1 MKTKKRSVP
10 KKTDAKEAAVEQTS
24 EGIVTLLLKDH
35 RAMKEL
41 MSDLKTPRF
50 TNRQRFAVF
59 AKLEKL
65 VHSHMIAEESA
76 LLEKIKDN
84 PKFEDDAV
92 EGLEEHEIHRVVI
105 ASIHRVKHADR
116 RFVRMKSF
124 CEILE
129 HHLREE
135 EEDLFPKFKKYT
147 AKSTRRKIGK
157 RFLKARIQSSDK
169 GENLGALE
177 PVEKIVASLQSV

>member
-1 MKTKKRSVP
+1 MKTR
-10 KKTDAKEAAVEQTS
+10 KTLKTRVSKTEPTS
-24 EGIVTLLLKDH
+24 PSNAGIVTLLLKDH

-41 MSDLKTPRF
+41 MSELREPRA
-50 TNRQRFAVF
+50 TNRKRFATF

-65 VHSHMIAEESA
+65 VHSHMIAEENA
-76 LLEKIKDN
+76 LLERIKDN
-84 PKFEDDAV
+84 PKFKDEAV

-105 ASIHRVKHADR
+105 SSIHRVKDPDR

-135 EEDLFPKFKKYT
+135 EEELFPKFKKNT
-147 AKSTRRKIGK
+147 AKSTRRRIGK
-157 RFLKARIQSSDK
+157 AFLKSRVKSSGSK
-169 GENLGALE
+169 GPAVGALE
-177 PVEKIVASLQSV
+177 PTDESSATSIATP

>member
-1 MKTKKRSVP
+1 MKRKATV
-10 KKTDAKEAAVEQTS
+10 VEETS

-41 MSDLKTPRF
+41 MSDLKTPRYN
-50 TNRQRFAVF
+50 NRQRFSVF
-59 AKLEKL
+59 SQLEKL
-65 VHSHMIAEESA
+65 VHSHMIAEEKA
-76 LLEKIKDN
+76 LLEKIKDH
-84 PKFEDDAV
+84 PKFKGDAV

-105 ASIHRVKHADR
+105 ASIHKVKDADR

-147 AKSTRRKIGK
+147 AKSTRKKIGK
-157 RFLKARIQSSDK
+157 SFMKTRRKSSLK
-169 GENLGALE
+169 GEDLGALE
-177 PVEKIVASLQSV
+177 PVEAIEATAT

>member
-1 MKTKKRSVP
+1 MKTSK
-10 KKTDAKEAAVEQTS
+10 KKTSPKPVASEPNS

-41 MSDLKTPRF
+41 MSDLKTPRY

-65 VHSHMIAEESA
+65 VHSHMIAEEKA
-76 LLEKIKDN
+76 LLERIKN
-84 PKFEDDAV
+84 HPKLKDDAV

-105 ASIHRVKHADR
+105 ASIHRVSDPDR

-135 EEDLFPKFKKYT
+135 EEDLFPKFKKNT
-147 AKSTRRKIGK
+147 ARVTRKKIGK
-157 RFLKARIQSSDK
+157 TFLKARRKSSRK
-169 GENLGALE
+169 GEDLGALE
-177 PVEKIVASLQSV
+177 PRHDDTTTTNV

>member
-1 MKTKKRSVP
+1 MRKTKKTVP
-10 KKTDAKEAAVEQTS
+10 APEPTS
-24 EGIVTLLLKDH
+24 EGIVTLLLRDH

-41 MSDLKTPRF
+41 MSDLKTPRY

-59 AKLEKL
+59 SKLEKL
-65 VHSHMIAEESA
+65 VHSHMIAEEKA
-76 LLEKIKDN
+76 LLERIKNN
-84 PKFEDDAV
+84 PKLKDDAI

-105 ASIHRVKHADR
+105 ASIHRVADADR

-135 EEDLFPKFKKYT
+135 EEDLFPKFKKNT
-147 AKSTRRKIGK
+147 AKVTRKKIGK
-157 RFLKARIQSSDK
+157 TFLKARRKSSRK
-169 GENLGALE
+169 GEDLGALE
-177 PVEKIVASLQSV
+177 PREEVSAAT